1 MKDLKKVRIETKKFL
16 IVVAAIG
23 NSYYNDAMSSLKPN
37 FIRQL
42 SMFIDGPISIDG
54 QIMGGNRTILTKTIQ
69 RNRIQNLSGK
79 IRNCKEVGLLKE
91 DREIFVLTDKAWDIL
106 GLKVQLMKLFPK
118 EINSHSGNIERFDI
132 KEYSKIKKEK
142 RRLMAVQKKDNF
154 IINYADGQGGI
165 FKDINP
171 KKQRLTA
178 ASDEAY
184 AAFEDKIRILFE
196 LLTYNTTL

>member
-106 GLKVQLMKLFPK
+106 GLKVQLM
-118 EINSHSGNIERFDI
+118 
-132 KEYSKIKKEK
+132 
-142 RRLMAVQKKDNF
+142 
-154 IINYADGQGGI
+154 
-165 FKDINP
+165 
-171 KKQRLTA
+171 
-178 ASDEAY
+178 
-184 AAFEDKIRILFE
+184 
-196 LLTYNTTL
+196 